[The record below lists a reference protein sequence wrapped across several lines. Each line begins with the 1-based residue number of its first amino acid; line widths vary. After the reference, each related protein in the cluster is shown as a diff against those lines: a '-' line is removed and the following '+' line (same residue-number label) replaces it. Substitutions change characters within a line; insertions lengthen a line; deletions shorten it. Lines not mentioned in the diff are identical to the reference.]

1 MKGGKLIHHNMSAVK
16 HWVGQRATVHAQSTP
31 LRCSTKIQH
40 IVLLISLF
48 FDLYF
53 DVLVGPLDVFAD
65 LLKCKLD
72 VLLLDDHLDE
82 VEITK
87 VNRQFLS

>member
-1 MKGGKLIHHNMSAVK
+1 MKGEKLIHHIMTTVMHSAC
-16 HWVGQRATVHAQSTP
+16 QRAPVHAQSTP

-40 IVLLISLF
+40 IVLLISLY

-72 VLLLDDHLDE
+72 VLLLDDHLDD
-82 VEITK
+82 VEITII
-87 VNRQFLS
+87 VLSHP